1 MSVLVAPAGGD
12 GAEVEREEGAA
23 GGDEAGG
30 GADQRREGAQQDGRL
45 KVLHAE
51 RLFRFGR
58 LDRRALFALLALLA
72 LGLQPDR
79 PLTHTHTH
87 THIVISWSAGPH
99 FVCLFF
105 RLLSMEIVRAAKLTS
120 SMPPMKSMRSS
131 MRCSTS
137 PSTSVAAATS
147 TTAMRCSNSS
157 DLFIVG
163 VRPTSECLVPASR
176 RLFLK
181 ERHAHPPPDRV
192 PLFLPPF
199 PRPFLCLYIQLDS
212 PFFKKRKRK

>member
-87 THIVISWSAGPH
+87 THCYQLERWSPLRL
-99 FVCLFF
+99 FVFSIAIDGNRPCGQTHVVDASHEVHAVVHAVLDVAVDVGGGGDQYDRHEVQQQQRFVH
-105 RLLSMEIVRAAKLTS
+105 RGGKADVGV
-120 SMPPMKSMRSS
+120 PCPG
-131 MRCSTS
+131 
-137 PSTSVAAATS
+137 VAA
-147 TTAMRCSNSS
+147 
-157 DLFIVG
+157 
-163 VRPTSECLVPASR
+163 
-176 RLFLK
+176 
-181 ERHAHPPPDRV
+181 
-192 PLFLPPF
+192 PLFKGT
-199 PRPFLCLYIQLDS
+199 PRPPTPRPSAVVSSAISSSVSVSLHSIGFTFL
-212 PFFKKRKRK
+212 